1 MSARIKGEDRAASA
15 EQQQDAKYQLRSSR
29 EGGHKPQSEATPTQ
43 DGKKKSAAVRRRPAA
58 NQGGVK
64 ERLSGAAL
72 TARSTSGSAAGT
84 PGPVPQEE
92 EEAMSRKWKPIRK
105 HRTMAVAAASQ
116 PGGAEEPQ
124 HAGVRRSKRIIN
136 RK

>member
-15 EQQQDAKYQLRSSR
+15 EQQQDAEYQLRSST
-29 EGGHKPQSEATPTQ
+29 EGGHKHQSEATPTQ
-43 DGKKKSAAVRRRPAA
+43 DGKKKSAAARQRPAA

-92 EEAMSRKWKPIRK
+92 EEAMSRKWKPPIRK
-105 HRTMAVAAASQ
+105 HRTVAAASQ

-124 HAGVRRSKRIIN
+124 HAGLRRSKRIVN